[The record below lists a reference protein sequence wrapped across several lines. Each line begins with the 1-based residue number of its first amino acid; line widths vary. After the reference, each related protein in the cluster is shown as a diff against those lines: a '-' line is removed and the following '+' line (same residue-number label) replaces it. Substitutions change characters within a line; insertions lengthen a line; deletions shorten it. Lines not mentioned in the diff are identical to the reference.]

1 MRLWFILFQYVCWFI
16 LYIIYLFMFN
26 IFKYKFFLPHMCD
39 AGMQTIYSDRCLYL
53 ADQWPVAPPDSPG
66 CFFKSWSSQNQHVF
80 WTVRF
85 LNKNGSFQPS
95 ARLSLR
101 RIVSMETM
109 PSKEPMTEDGSTALS
124 DTQTRSTMSTTTLTP
139 RVEPGPG
146 ISNLRMRWSF
156 SDTKV
161 VPSVPMQP
169 GISPQNRVS
178 SWAPPGAQAWRSPRH
193 SYTPSACSTPQAPVT
208 PMKPVHEMRPTG
220 TATPPPSF
228 PQFAAQST
236 SYAPPL
242 AAFPRQPGVR
252 STVGVASHFPNTA
265 KPSMPFV
272 QNVQTPPVTSP
283 SSRVESQMPTQPTQ
297 PGRPPVPPL
306 GGCLDG
312 SLEARQSL
320 GRRMWR
326 SGTHGKAIGPPMH
339 HEKDDNLT
347 SVCVKLQH
355 KLGKLSTKK
364 TISLWRNWSS
374 IDVWND
380 SCKNNYIERK
390 FRKRRQKSELGGQ
403 LSFA

>member
-1 MRLWFILFQYVCWFI
+1 
-16 LYIIYLFMFN
+16 MF
-26 IFKYKFFLPHMCD
+26 
-39 AGMQTIYSDRCLYL
+39 S
-53 ADQWPVAPPDSPG
+53 WPVALPKGPG
-66 CFFKSWSSQNQHVF
+66 CFFKSWSSQNQCVF
-80 WTVRF
+80 WKSDSWTRMF
-85 LNKNGSFQPS
+85 LKVIGY
-95 ARLSLR
+95 LTLR
-101 RIVSMETM
+101 RIVSMEAIQ
-109 PSKEPMTEDGSTALS
+109 SKEPITEDGSTAFS

-139 RVEPGPG
+139 RVEAGMPQPGMPQ

-161 VPSVPMQP
+161 VPSVPP
-169 GISPQNRVS
+169 GIPQHP

-193 SYTPSACSTPQAPVT
+193 SYTPSASSTPQAPVT
-208 PMKPVHEMRPTG
+208 PMKPVHEMRPG

-228 PQFAAQST
+228 PQFAAQS

-252 STVGVASHFPNTA
+252 STVGVASHFPNHTA
-265 KPSMPFV
+265 KPPMPF
-272 QNVQTPPVTSP
+272 VQTPPVTSP
-283 SSRVESQMPTQPTQ
+283 SSRVESQVPRVDPPTQPPQPTQ
-297 PGRPPVPPL
+297 RPPPVPPVT

-312 SLEARQSL
+312 ALESAARQSL

-390 FRKRRQKSELGGQ
+390 LRVRRQKNRAERPTERCLD
-403 LSFA
+403 

>member
-1 MRLWFILFQYVCWFI
+1 MQTAVTAGR
-16 LYIIYLFMFN
+16 
-26 IFKYKFFLPHMCD
+26 LPHCD
-39 AGMQTIYSDRCLYL
+39 GPQ
-53 ADQWPVAPPDSPG
+53 VPPDDVKMLSSGGLNSTSSSQLRGEPVPCAPRPERYRRAAQLLQGAFETAEVSPG
-66 CFFKSWSSQNQHVF
+66 DAPLIRTGLPLTAPQPAPTAPYQPLIRTSSACSAQH
-80 WTVRF
+80 
-85 LNKNGSFQPS
+85 QIP
-95 ARLSLR
+95 R
-101 RIVSMETM
+101 RIVSMEAM

-220 TATPPPSF
+220 TATPPLPPPSF

-283 SSRVESQMPTQPTQ
+283 SSRVESQVPTQPTQ

-364 TISLWRNWSS
+364 TISL
-374 IDVWND
+374 
-380 SCKNNYIERK
+380 
-390 FRKRRQKSELGGQ
+390 
-403 LSFA
+403 